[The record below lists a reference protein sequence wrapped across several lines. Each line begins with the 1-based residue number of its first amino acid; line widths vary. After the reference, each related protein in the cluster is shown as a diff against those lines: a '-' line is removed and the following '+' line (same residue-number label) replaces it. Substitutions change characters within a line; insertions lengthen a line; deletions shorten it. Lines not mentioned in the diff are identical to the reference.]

1 MQRKAQGALEFL
13 MTYGWAFLVIL
24 IMIGALAYFGVL
36 NPNRFLPDR
45 CTFGSQIICKTDQ
58 MVMNN
63 ELTTTMLAVV
73 TNNFGGD
80 VRLYDGDIDSDVT
93 ALGDVDAECNLC
105 FSNISTG
112 QCVNPNAAD
121 LPDGPPD
128 WADNTVTDIRYLHG
142 GMDAVGRATL
152 PSNAAIMWP
161 EGESRLISIGCD
173 NGDQLSEGTK
183 IKFVVKMKYF
193 FTSASAMYS
202 KDVSGD
208 VFASV
213 Q

>member
-1 MQRKAQGALEFL
+1 MVRKAQGALEFL

-58 MVMNN
+58 MVINN
-63 ELTTTMLAVV
+63 EVQTTLLAVV

-93 ALGDVDAECNLC
+93 ALGDVDATCNLC
-105 FSNISTG
+105 FTTISTG
-112 QCVNPNAAD
+112 VCIEPASD
-121 LPDGPPD
+121 LDAGPD
-128 WADNTVTDIRYLHG
+128 WIDDNAGDVFYLHG
-142 GMDAVGRATL
+142 EASGGPAPSTNAV
-152 PSNAAIMWP
+152 IWP

-173 NGDQLSEGTK
+173 NAASLSEGTK
-183 IKFVVKMKYF
+183 IKFVVKMKYY
-193 FTSASAMYS
+193 FTSSTAAYS
-202 KDVSGD
+202 KDISGD